1 MAIPIVEGRAFT
13 ESDARRAL
21 PLIRWWEGQPLP
33 REFDAPQRCPSPS
46 STRRWRAMWANSP
59 IGRRF
64 KVLFSPWITV
74 VGVAADTRNDSLRD
88 RSSPSSTSPI
98 LRSPSSTST

>member
-1 MAIPIVEGRAFT
+1 
-13 ESDARRAL
+13 
-21 PLIRWWEGQPLP
+21 
-33 REFDAPQRCPSPS
+33 
-46 STRRWRAMWANSP
+46 MWANSP